1 LYNFHSDIIWP
12 LSRSN
17 DIVVA
22 LQIEAAGA
30 SPIEMQLLQKPV
42 TEMNPEGRFRNRL
55 GSTQKRLVKARL
67 GTAKSVSEIPLV
79 SCGIIR
85 MAGRRGTPSP
95 MTP

>member
-30 SPIEMQLLQKPV
+30 SPIEMQLL
-42 TEMNPEGRFRNRL
+42 
-55 GSTQKRLVKARL
+55 
-67 GTAKSVSEIPLV
+67 
-79 SCGIIR
+79 
-85 MAGRRGTPSP
+85 
-95 MTP
+95 